1 MAERSD
7 IPNSSFGPPQADHS
21 TFLEFAGFQ
30 LLAEKVGLF
39 ANGAVLLYTALDAV
53 YGMQRG
59 GMVAIE

>member
-7 IPNSSFGPPQADHS
+7 IPNSSFDNRHS
-21 TFLEFAGFQ
+21 SFLKLAGFQ
-30 LLAEKVGLF
+30 LLAEKVGLL
-39 ANGAVLLYTALDAV
+39 ANGAVLLYTAFDAV